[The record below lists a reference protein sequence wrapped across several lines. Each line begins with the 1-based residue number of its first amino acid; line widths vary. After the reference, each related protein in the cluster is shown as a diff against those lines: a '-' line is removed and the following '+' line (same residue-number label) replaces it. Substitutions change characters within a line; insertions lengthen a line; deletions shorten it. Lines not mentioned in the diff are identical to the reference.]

1 MPLLPSTPSSRTVA
15 KSTYTQSVSFSMAQA
30 AQRGISA
37 VNGTSSSS
45 NANAGASG
53 GGATASTS
61 SNKDIPRDARI
72 IGLILAS
79 LGVTDAEP
87 GVVAMLLEFAHRK

>member
-1 MPLLPSTPSSRTVA
+1 
-15 KSTYTQSVSFSMAQA
+15 MAQA
-30 AQRGISA
+30 AQRTASGA
-37 VNGTSSSS
+37 GAANGSS
-45 NANAGASG
+45 NAAAGTAGAS
-53 GGATASTS
+53 TA

-87 GVVAMLLEFAHRK
+87 GVVAMLLEFAHRELHEFSNLNNINTLHATWS

>member
-1 MPLLPSTPSSRTVA
+1 
-15 KSTYTQSVSFSMAQA
+15 MAQA
-30 AQRGISA
+30 AQRGSA
-37 VNGTSSSS
+37 PVNGVAGSSSANAGGAAATSSS
-45 NANAGASG
+45 
-53 GGATASTS
+53 T

-87 GVVAMLLEFAHRK
+87 GVVAMLLEFAHREFLPVCHCMNA

>member
-1 MPLLPSTPSSRTVA
+1 
-15 KSTYTQSVSFSMAQA
+15 MAQA
-30 AQRGISA
+30 AQRGSAA

-45 NANAGASG
+45 NANAGSG
-53 GGATASTS
+53 GGTGSTS

-87 GVVAMLLEFAHRK
+87 GVVAMLLEFAHREWKARAIA

>member
-1 MPLLPSTPSSRTVA
+1 
-15 KSTYTQSVSFSMAQA
+15 MAQA
-30 AQRGISA
+30 AQRASA
-37 VNGTSSSS
+37 APN
-45 NANAGASG
+45 GASG
-53 GGATASTS
+53 STSSNGNAAASASTAG

-87 GVVAMLLEFAHRK
+87 GVVAMLLEFAHRELLA